1 MNRERESADRHARLR
16 HDEVVHLRAEDTT
29 TMMTTT
35 MPESITRIIRGST
48 RHTIKITSARSFARS
63 ARTCSDSDVSAD
75 NCPDA
80 VDGRALV
87 NGPVDI
93 LPEGLGLE
101 DGKIYRTV
109 TQDMPYAE
117 DARYT
122 AAVRPQPVD
131 GRQRISA
138 YCAIHPAAVH
148 VGELHPGRR
157 LRYKTGPLRFVRGA
171 GGTCCKG
178 RERGQIC
185 INGCK
190 EKRESRLTTF
200 N

>member
-1 MNRERESADRHARLR
+1 
-16 HDEVVHLRAEDTT
+16 
-29 TMMTTT
+29 MMTTT
-35 MPESITRIIRGST
+35 MSESITRIIRGSI
-48 RHTIKITSARSFARS
+48 RRTIKITRARSFARS

-75 NCPDA
+75 DRADA

-101 DGKIYRTV
+101 GGKLYRTV
-109 TQDMPYAE
+109 TQDMPDAE

-122 AAVRPQPVD
+122 AAVRRQPVD

-138 YCAIHPAAVH
+138 HRAIHPAAIH

-157 LRYKTGPLRFVRGA
+157 LRHEAGPLCFVGGV
-171 GGTCCKG
+171 GGTCW
-178 RERGQIC
+178 ERR
-185 INGCK
+185 K
-190 EKRESRLTTF
+190 TPDMY
-200 N
+200 